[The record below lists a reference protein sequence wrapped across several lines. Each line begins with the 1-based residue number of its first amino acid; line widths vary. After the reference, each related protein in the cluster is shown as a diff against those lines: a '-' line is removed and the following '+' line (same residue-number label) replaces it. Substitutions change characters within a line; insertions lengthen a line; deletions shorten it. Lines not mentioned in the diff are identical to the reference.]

1 MNYRRFLEDEYKQ
14 SGKQPVYCTIGTQ
27 RITVP
32 PAYKG
37 NIDGFVDDIF
47 SYENETA
54 KYRQYNESQVL
65 EKDKFDVCMLKS
77 GNISFLPPFDLYVK
91 NLPSDEIIKRSI
103 RRALRRYKSAIKK
116 VLRAQKEYPEK
127 SFPVR
132 MDNDYLNKLDVL
144 HRKYVVNKIGYH
156 FAKISKWSAA
166 QTVNI
171 IAGAA
176 GALPLAAYYMLD
188 KKVHFAD
195 TKGHR
200 FIKEHAAPYI
210 RKGLMK
216 GLIPVGLA
224 AGMQPF
230 TRTVASNKSAQQ
242 ALSVV
247 VDNSDDKE
255 KISDDSKTAQF
266 EFSQSAKKYNIT
278 DKESFDRLFNDAF
291 SEIAQSMMPTEILVL
306 EPYSDNGKV
315 TNTYGLGSY
324 YVPESGNPQDAD
336 WIKTSTYIKNNK
348 ELPAE
353 GKYALELMN
362 GWFKYRDNGRIYKE
376 MYKRLKGAQL
386 TVSEFTAICT
396 CTYNDEKNGKK
407 FCDFVRKNYRDPIK
421 CAGFLMQLKPGNSQ
435 FNDGILKRHTHEALT
450 YLNMGNYCDKIPY
463 FFVKEGINSKGK
475 KYYVTSVSQLKPEV
489 CQKMSDDLAEGKLD
503 SAKEVQK
510 SILSYHCKGG
520 QTVYEICQ
528 KNGLSFLFEGKNA
541 LDENEMNKV
550 MSVDNLYA
558 EALNNYQ
565 NEKYAE
571 ALSGFKK
578 IVSQGYSSAD
588 IHNDMAITYYKMGQ
602 YDDCIREC
610 QEILKTG
617 ETDQYAPANF
627 NAALAYEKKGNTKK
641 ALENYRLALKREPD
655 VKAYQNAVNRLTLPA
670 RVNQPTR

>member
-1 MNYRRFLEDEYKQ
+1 MDYRRFLTDEY
-14 SGKQPVYCTIGTQ
+14 GKDGGQPVYCMIGRQ
-27 RITVP
+27 RIIVP
-32 PAYKG
+32 RSYVK
-37 NIDGFVDDIF
+37 NIDGFIDDIF
-47 SYENETA
+47 SYEAESD
-54 KYRQYNESQVL
+54 KYLKYNEAQIS
-65 EKDKFDVCMLKS
+65 EKDKLDVQMLKC
-77 GNISFLPPFDLYVK
+77 GNVAFLPPFDLYIK
-91 NLPSDEIIKRSI
+91 NLSSEEIIKRST

-116 VLRAQKEYPEK
+116 VLRARREYPAK
-127 SFPVR
+127 SFPIR
-132 MDNDYLNKLDVL
+132 MDRDYLIGLDAL

-224 AGMQPF
+224 AGLQPF
-230 TRTVASNKSAQQ
+230 TRTAASSKSAQQ

-255 KISDDSKTAQF
+255 KISETSDTAKF
-266 EFSQSAKKYNIT
+266 EFSQSAKRYNIT
-278 DKESFDRLFNDAF
+278 DKESFNQLFEAALPD
-291 SEIAQSMMPTEILVL
+291 IAKSMMPTEILVL

-324 YVPESGNPQDAD
+324 YVPKSGNPQDAD
-336 WIKTSTYIKNNK
+336 WIKTSTYIKNK
-348 ELPAE
+348 ARLPAE
-353 GKYALELMN
+353 GKYALKLMN
-362 GWFKYRDNGRIYKE
+362 GWFRHRDNGRIYE
-376 MYKRLKGAQL
+376 DMYKRLKGAQL

-396 CTYNDEKNGKK
+396 CIYNDEKNGKK
-407 FCDFVRKNYRDPIK
+407 LCDFVQKNYKNPIK
-421 CAGFLMQLKPGNSQ
+421 CASFLMQLKPGNPK

-489 CQKMSDDLAEGKLD
+489 CQKMSDDLAKGRLD
-503 SAKEVQK
+503 AAKEVQK

-520 QTVYEICQ
+520 QTVYEIC
-528 KNGLSFLFEGKNA
+528 KKSGLSFLFEGKNA
-541 LDENEMNKV
+541 LDKNEMNKV

-565 NEKYAE
+565 NEKYSE
-571 ALSGFKK
+571 ALSGFKQ

-588 IHNDMAITYYKMGQ
+588 IHNDLAITYYKLGQ

-617 ETDQYAPANF
+617 ETNQYAPANF
-627 NAALAYEKKGNTKK
+627 NAALAYEQKGNPKK
-641 ALENYRLALKREPD
+641 ALENYRLALKREPE
-655 VKAYQNAVNRLTLPA
+655 VKAYQNAVKRLSVPV
-670 RVNQPTR
+670 RGKSNTR